1 MNIRTSR
8 SDLLAHARA
17 GSGSSDDEIVSEFAT
32 YQTSYNAEAA
42 FCGLLAMACEIAIQR
57 PQLIEKLL
65 PAVTDPAHVMG
76 IDSAEGFIE
85 YAKVLIDHD
94 ALKDP
99 KCRQFSKGGTDYFH
113 QFMSVHLAAIQN
125 ILMRPRDEQTEVP
138 VTKNSGI
145 EGPIPSAWRP
155 ILKNIVDAFVSH
167 DYCLAEGMIGVA
179 PVPEK
184 TATQIR
190 NDIQDYGAKLVALP
204 QASWDTSVCIW
215 MEDHWDALID
225 LWTVEEGSSDLVLQ
239 VHVSEVAS
247 EHVMTVYMVYV
258 P

>member
-1 MNIRTSR
+1 
-8 SDLLAHARA
+8 
-17 GSGSSDDEIVSEFAT
+17 
-32 YQTSYNAEAA
+32 
-42 FCGLLAMACEIAIQR
+42 
-57 PQLIEKLL
+57 
-65 PAVTDPAHVMG
+65 
-76 IDSAEGFIE
+76 
-85 YAKVLIDHD
+85 
-94 ALKDP
+94 
-99 KCRQFSKGGTDYFH
+99 
-113 QFMSVHLAAIQN
+113 
-125 ILMRPRDEQTEVP
+125 MRPRGEQTEVP
-138 VTKNSGI
+138 VSKNSGS

-155 ILKNIVDAFVSH
+155 ILKNIVDAFVRH
-167 DYCLAEGMIGVA
+167 DYCLAEGVIGVA

-190 NDIQDYGAKLVALP
+190 NYIQDYGAKLVALP

-239 VHVSEVAS
+239 VHVSEVDS